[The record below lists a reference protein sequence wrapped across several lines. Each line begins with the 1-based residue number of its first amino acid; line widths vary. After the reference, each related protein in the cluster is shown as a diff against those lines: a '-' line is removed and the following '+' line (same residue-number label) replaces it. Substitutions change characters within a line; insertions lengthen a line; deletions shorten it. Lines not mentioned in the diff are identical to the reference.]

1 MLEIEIF
8 SDAICPW
15 CFIGKRRLDAALKL
29 PENPSMTDPEVSLRW
44 RPYLLY
50 PNLPPEGV
58 DRGELLRRRYGPR
71 GDKGRVPATILA
83 EAEAEGIGLR
93 YELIQRTPNTLPAHR
108 LVEWVY
114 LHRGWRSQHEL
125 VETLFLAYFCQGLD
139 VGNPAV
145 LRELAQPY
153 GPNSEQL
160 DGVLNGSGE
169 VGTDLNAETHRQLE
183 RATDLGVSGVPGYV
197 MGGSYL
203 LPGAQSVETMQ
214 AIIKRAKVKFATH

>member
-1 MLEIEIF
+1 MVF
-8 SDAICPW
+8 Y
-15 CFIGKRRLDAALKL
+15 RQAAFRCGAKAAG
-29 PENPSMTDPEVSLRW
+29 NPSITDPEVSLRW

-93 YELIQRTPNTLPAHR
+93 YDLIQRTPNTLPAHR

-114 LHRGWRSQHEL
+114 LHQGWRSQHEL
-125 VETLFLAYFCQGLD
+125 VETLFLAYFCQGLMW
-139 VGNPAV
+139 VTPAV

-153 GPNSEQL
+153 GLNSEQL

-169 VGTDLNAETHRQLE
+169 VGTHLNAQTHRQLE
-183 RATDLGVSGVPGYV
+183 RAKDLGVSGVPGYV
-197 MGGSYL
+197 MGGSYHCLGPRALKPCKRLFSGRKLSSL
-203 LPGAQSVETMQ
+203 LTDWPSLIAPEC
-214 AIIKRAKVKFATH
+214 